1 MIRVFIGVITSGDVK
16 MDRWLS
22 VVGVILTLIGTVCL
36 VWYDAFAKFEGQT
49 HGRTAPFGGG
59 GTEWKL
65 RAFSVWEKK
74 RGLAIKLGL
83 VLVVLGAAFE
93 IPAIIR

>member
-1 MIRVFIGVITSGDVK
+1 MA
-16 MDRWLS
+16 RWLS

-36 VWYDAFAKFEGQT
+36 VWYDVFAKFEGRT
-49 HGRTAPFGGG
+49 HGRTAPMGGG

-83 VLVVLGAAFE
+83 GLVMLGTVLE